1 MVNLDDVEIYI
12 TNIKNTGDRTR
23 FSSGYFM
30 FEEQKFNFK
39 FILFLDAFTKTPNIN
54 VQLTKMTEKKLIN
67 EFKLDDV
74 SIEQLIVNMQRK
86 ILEGNRMIKG
96 EALKQHGNIGHEHE

>member
-1 MVNLDDVEIYI
+1 MVNLDDVKIYI

-39 FILFLDAFTKTPNIN
+39 STLFLDAFTRTPNIN

-86 ILEGNRMIKG
+86 ILEGNRTIKG
-96 EALKQHGNIGHEHE
+96 KALKQHGNVGHEHE